1 LNLTTGTTVSSGS
14 VLFAVQDVKAETKPE
29 TTQDAKTSQA
39 NATAKAKMKPG
50 DKQGE
55 KEGKKEKAPAAAPA
69 EDPNQPLFSKL
80 EVRVGK
86 VMKAW
91 HHPEADRLFCEE
103 IDVGEPT
110 GFRQIVTGL
119 REHYKLDEF
128 EGKRLLVICNMKPAK
143 LKNVMSSGIVLCA
156 KNAETKV
163 MELLGVPDE
172 CKIGDRVL
180 PQGMPDSWAAA
191 DPAVVKKQGIW
202 EDISKDLLTDA
213 SRIACYAGKPLVTAA
228 GSKFVAPT
236 LPEAVIG

>member
-1 LNLTTGTTVSSGS
+1 MG
-14 VLFAVQDVKAETKPE
+14 DK
-29 TTQDAKTSQA
+29 
-39 NATAKAKMKPG
+39 AKAKS
-50 DKQGE
+50 
-55 KEGKKEKAPAAAPA
+55 APAASAN
-69 EDPNQPLFSKL
+69 EDDPNQPLFSKL

-163 MELLGVPDE
+163 IELLGVPDE
-172 CKIGDRVL
+172 CK
-180 PQGMPDSWAAA
+180 
-191 DPAVVKKQGIW
+191 
-202 EDISKDLLTDA
+202 
-213 SRIACYAGKPLVTAA
+213 
-228 GSKFVAPT
+228 
-236 LPEAVIG
+236 